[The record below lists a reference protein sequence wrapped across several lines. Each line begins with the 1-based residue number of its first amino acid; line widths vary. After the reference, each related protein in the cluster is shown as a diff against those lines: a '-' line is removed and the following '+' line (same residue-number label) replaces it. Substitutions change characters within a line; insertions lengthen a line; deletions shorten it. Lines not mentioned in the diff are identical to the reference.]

1 MTMINSLRGIVL
13 SIGEDCIVLD
23 VAGFGL
29 EVFITRSLLE
39 HAVIDEELVCYAY
52 LQISD
57 SGLSM
62 FGFSTELERTLF
74 LELLQVKT
82 VGGKLAITLLRHF
95 DAEQVLMAIMSG
107 SAAMLS
113 VPGLGA
119 KRAERICFE
128 LKNKIEK
135 KFSGMLDS
143 GTSVSFGATLDSF
156 VMEALTGL
164 GFSQG
169 ESARAISLSKA
180 DSETDKAWTEESL
193 LKASLGILQR
203 R

>member
-1 MTMINSLRGIVL
+1 MINSLRGIVL

>member
-1 MTMINSLRGIVL
+1 MINSLRGIVL

-57 SGLSM
+57 AGLSM
-62 FGFSTELERTLF
+62 FGFSSELERTLF

-82 VGGKLAITLLRHF
+82 VGGKLAITLLRHL

-143 GTSVSFGATLDSF
+143 GTAVSFGAPLDSF

-180 DSETDKAWTEESL
+180 DSETDTAWTEESL
-193 LKASLGILQR
+193 LKASLSILQR